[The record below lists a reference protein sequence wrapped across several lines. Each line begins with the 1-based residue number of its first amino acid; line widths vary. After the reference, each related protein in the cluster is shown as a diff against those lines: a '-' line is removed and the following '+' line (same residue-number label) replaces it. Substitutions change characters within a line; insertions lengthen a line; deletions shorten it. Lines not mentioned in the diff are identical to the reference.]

1 MLTAL
6 NKVLI
11 AVEAGSMRLAGN
23 RSAAVQ
29 VVLRS
34 PNMFWVTKPVIIRNP
49 PITAIRPT
57 PRLAEWRY
65 IFATSASEW
74 TKDKLPGKTATLKQ
88 DSRSG
93 KHKAGDTVLA
103 VQAKAQEVLK
113 AAAGRITNPRADTW
127 DERAKKYRSYK
138 RYKRNTLETL
148 AAIAGIRR

>member
-6 NKVLI
+6 NKVLTV
-11 AVEAGSMRLAGN
+11 VEAGSMRLPGN
-23 RSAAVQ
+23 RPAAIQ
-29 VVLRS
+29 VFPRTA
-34 PNMFWVTKPVIIRNP
+34 NMVWVTKPIILRNP
-49 PITAIRPT
+49 PITAVRPT

-65 IFATSASEW
+65 IFGTSASQW
-74 TKDKLPGKTATLKQ
+74 AGARGLATLKQ

-113 AAAGRITNPRADTW
+113 AAAGRITNPRTDTW
-127 DERAKKYRSYK
+127 DEKERRYRSYK